1 MTRFAHTAAAAL
13 LSIYLVAFLAMNAG
27 LIA

>member
-1 MTRFAHTAAAAL
+1 MNRIAPSAAATL
-13 LSIYLVAFLAMNAG
+13 LSIYAVVFLAMNAG